1 MLDKTLLDSVAI
13 HQRSDVPYGLFL
25 SGGIDSSAILS
36 VMARLNEKPVQAFTI
51 GFTHQGVSDER
62 AHARDL
68 AASVGAE
75 HVEVEFGESDFWS
88 TLPKIAAAMDDP
100 AADYAILPTWKLAR
114 EAAKSV
120 KVILSGEGGDELFA
134 GYGRYRRLLRPW
146 WRGGRTIRSR
156 GTFDQLKFCANSP
169 CMAQFYC
176 VLRGKRWLGGAYQA
190 QIAQTTDCRDWLPN
204 DLLIKLDRCL
214 MAHGLEGRTPFQTVM
229 WPQSLFVAR

>member
-1 MLDKTLLDSVAI
+1 M
-13 HQRSDVPYGLFL
+13 
-25 SGGIDSSAILS
+25 
-36 VMARLNEKPVQAFTI
+36 
-51 GFTHQGVSDER
+51 
-62 AHARDL
+62 
-68 AASVGAE
+68 
-75 HVEVEFGESDFWS
+75 EFGESDFWS

-156 GTFDQLKFCANSP
+156 GTFDQLKVLRKLPQHGAN
-169 CMAQFYC
+169 YC
-176 VLRGKRWLGGAYQA
+176 VLRGKRWLGALTKL

-204 DLLIKLDRCL
+204 DLLIKLDRCSW
-214 MAHGLEGRTPFQTVM
+214 HTV
-229 WPQSLFVAR
+229 SAELHF